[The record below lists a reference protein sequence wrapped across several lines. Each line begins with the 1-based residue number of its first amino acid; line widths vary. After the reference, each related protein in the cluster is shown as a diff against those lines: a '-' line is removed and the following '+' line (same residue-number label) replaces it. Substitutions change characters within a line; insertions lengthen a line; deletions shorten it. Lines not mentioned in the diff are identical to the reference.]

1 MLDPGCHT
9 TRAGFSGEDTPKS
22 VIPAQYGVRTGQ
34 NSSQD
39 YLFGDNAIHTPLPGL
54 EIKSPM
60 SSEGL
65 VEDWDLAAKLWEFSI
80 TSRLTGQRQ
89 THPSKNGL
97 NSSPNGDSDMKME
110 DVEAMEKPLEEHPLL
125 MSEPGWNPAKAREKA
140 IELAME
146 DWGTPA
152 FWIGKTGVLAA

>member
-1 MLDPGCHT
+1 M
-9 TRAGFSGEDTPKS
+9 
-22 VIPAQYGVRTGQ
+22 
-34 NSSQD
+34 
-39 YLFGDNAIHTPLPGL
+39 

-65 VEDWDLAAKLWEFSI
+65 VEDWELAAKLWEYSI

-89 THPSKNGL
+89 THPSRNGL
-97 NSSPNGDSDMKME
+97 NNGTNGDSDVKME

-125 MSEPGWNPAKAREKA
+125 MSEPGWNPAKAREKS

-152 FWIGKTGVLAA
+152 FWIGKTGVLAAWVR